1 MADWVKCVAGQQ
13 SADAPAIDQAR
24 RKWRRV
30 RSQWD
35 RSGRLEGTVDA
46 GLQMRLEQ
54 ARRLKTGMWM
64 FALGDFIVSL
74 RDIG

>member
-1 MADWVKCVAGQQ
+1 
-13 SADAPAIDQAR
+13 
-24 RKWRRV
+24 
-30 RSQWD
+30 
-35 RSGRLEGTVDA
+35 
-46 GLQMRLEQ
+46 MRLEQ